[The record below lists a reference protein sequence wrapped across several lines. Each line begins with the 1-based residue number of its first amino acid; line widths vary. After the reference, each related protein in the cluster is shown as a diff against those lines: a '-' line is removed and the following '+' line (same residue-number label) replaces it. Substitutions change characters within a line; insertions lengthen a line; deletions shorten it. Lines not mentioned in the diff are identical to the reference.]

1 MYGNFIFTYLL
12 QNTSTLILIGCTNR
26 WLHIVV
32 TLAAKPLKSAA
43 NRQYEKKH
51 CFPTTELFELNIC
64 RNLWMTLKILNSDP
78 IINCLQSDSTLYT
91 LFVSF
96 GKKETLNI
104 GYQVI

>member
-1 MYGNFIFTYLL
+1 LHQSMGTYSGNPHSETTKIRR
-12 QNTSTLILIGCTNR
+12 LIDNM
-26 WLHIVV
+26 
-32 TLAAKPLKSAA
+32 K
-43 NRQYEKKH
+43 KKH